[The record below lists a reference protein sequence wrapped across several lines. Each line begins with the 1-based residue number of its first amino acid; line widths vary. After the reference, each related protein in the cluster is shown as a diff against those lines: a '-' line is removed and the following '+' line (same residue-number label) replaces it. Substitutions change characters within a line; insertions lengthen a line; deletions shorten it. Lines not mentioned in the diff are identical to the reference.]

1 MENSGDWFKPWYISS
16 LPGWKQCVARS
27 ELVALALALM
37 CARNLVIIIDSDYA
51 ANVLTF
57 VQTKTLEELHLHH
70 KIKHFDLY
78 LIMHLAWQK
87 WQERN
92 VQVIVTKLLSH
103 MILRTQLLCLTDTIS

>member
-16 LPGWKQCVARS
+16 LSGWKQCVARS
-27 ELVALALALM
+27 ELVALALALT

-70 KIKHFDLY
+70 KIKHFDL
-78 LIMHLAWQK
+78 
-87 WQERN
+87 
-92 VQVIVTKLLSH
+92 
-103 MILRTQLLCLTDTIS
+103 